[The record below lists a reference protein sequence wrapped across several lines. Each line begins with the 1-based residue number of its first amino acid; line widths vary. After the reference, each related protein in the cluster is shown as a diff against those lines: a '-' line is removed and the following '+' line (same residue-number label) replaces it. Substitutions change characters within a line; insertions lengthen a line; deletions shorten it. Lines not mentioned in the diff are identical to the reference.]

1 MVEKK
6 LAINKKYTII

>member
-6 LAINKKYTII
+6 LA

>member
-6 LAINKKYTII
+6 I